1 MIDSAACAREVGTI
15 LPETTGRQT
24 SAACCGPTRPRG
36 AHPSSC
42 GTHYKRHDAAECPTL
57 SDWSWRLPA
66 ACFVRFAASRRTHT
80 SRHGRRGWTRGPA
93 TPSTA
98 RALCGSAARG
108 GGLDVESVYVSDS
121 AYRSKNVCIPCQLND
136 IGGLSGRI
144 HNRIHPGPG
153 PPGHAGTAPRP
164 RGAAFRP
171 SASQNCAS
179 SNDESTVQQPH
190 PFLDGRG
197 DCCSMPRSDLA
208 RHLRALLRE
217 RMMVGT

>member
-121 AYRSKNVCIPCQLND
+121 AYRSLNVCIPCQLND
-136 IGGLSGRI
+136 IGGLSGR
-144 HNRIHPGPG
+144 NSFTTEFTRAPR
-153 PPGHAGTAPRP
+153 HAGARRRGRAVQLSALPLHRTAPAP
-164 RGAAFRP
+164 TMSQLCSSPILSLMVAAIAAACPAATLLATCARC
-171 SASQNCAS
+171 CAS
-179 SNDESTVQQPH
+179 
-190 PFLDGRG
+190 
-197 DCCSMPRSDLA
+197 A
-208 RHLRALLRE
+208 
-217 RMMVGT
+217 

>member
-1 MIDSAACAREVGTI
+1 MARITNGTTQLSALPSAIGAGGCRLRASCDSRPHAEHTRRA
-15 LPETTGRQT
+15 TGV
-24 SAACCGPTRPRG
+24 A
-36 AHPSSC
+36 
-42 GTHYKRHDAAECPTL
+42 D
-57 SDWSWRLPA
+57 
-66 ACFVRFAASRRTHT
+66 
-80 SRHGRRGWTRGPA
+80 GRTRGPA

-136 IGGLSGRI
+136 IGGLSGR
-144 HNRIHPGPG
+144 NSFTTEFTRAP
-153 PPGHAGTAPRP
+153 ARRGTAPRP

>member
-80 SRHGRRGWTRGPA
+80 SRHGHRGWTRGPA

-136 IGGLSGRI
+136 IGGLSGR
-144 HNRIHPGPG
+144 NSFTTEFAPG
-153 PPGHAGTAPRP
+153 PPGTPGH
-164 RGAAFRP
+164 GAAAARCSFPPFRFT
-171 SASQNCAS
+171 
-179 SNDESTVQQPH
+179 E
-190 PFLDGRG
+190 
-197 DCCSMPRSDLA
+197 
-208 RHLRALLRE
+208 LRQLQR
-217 RMMVGT
+217 

>member
-36 AHPSSC
+36 AHPSSR

-57 SDWSWRLPA
+57 SDWSWWLPA
-66 ACFVRFAASRRTHT
+66 ACCVRFAASRRTHT

-121 AYRSKNVCIPCQLND
+121 AYRSLNVCIPCQLND

-144 HNRIHPGPG
+144 HNGNSPGPRNAARRRG
-153 PPGHAGTAPRP
+153 RAVQLSALPLHRTAPAP
-164 RGAAFRP
+164 TMSQLCSSPILSLMVAAIAAACPAATLLATCARC
-171 SASQNCAS
+171 CAS
-179 SNDESTVQQPH
+179 
-190 PFLDGRG
+190 
-197 DCCSMPRSDLA
+197 A
-208 RHLRALLRE
+208 
-217 RMMVGT
+217 